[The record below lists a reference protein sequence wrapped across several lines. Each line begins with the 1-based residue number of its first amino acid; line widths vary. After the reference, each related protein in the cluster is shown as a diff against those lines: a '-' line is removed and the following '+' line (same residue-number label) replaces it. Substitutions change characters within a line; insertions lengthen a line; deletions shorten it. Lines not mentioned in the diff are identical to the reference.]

1 MKESFEAKMDAKGRI
16 LVPVYFRDRL
26 GAKKGDKFNVEIE
39 KEEDLGD
46 KCLECGLPATHPSGL
61 CRDCHQSKLEAE
73 G

>member
-46 KCLECGLPATHPSGL
+46 KCLECGLLQTGEG
-61 CRDCHQSKLEAE
+61 CNWCEENQKQTCDLE
-73 G
+73 